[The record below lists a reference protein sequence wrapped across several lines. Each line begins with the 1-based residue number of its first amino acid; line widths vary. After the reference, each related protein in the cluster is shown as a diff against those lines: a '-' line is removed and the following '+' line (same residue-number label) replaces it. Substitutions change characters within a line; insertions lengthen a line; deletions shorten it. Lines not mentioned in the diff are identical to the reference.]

1 LTNDSKYDIIYTER
15 GKENPTKPEREKT
28 MRMMRYYV
36 VNKET
41 KEVVYA
47 NCRKDKCEAHLAEM
61 NNAENFA
68 IGYKWLSI

>member
-1 LTNDSKYDIIYTER
+1 
-15 GKENPTKPEREKT
+15 

-41 KEVVYA
+41 KEPIYT
-47 NCRKDKCEAHLAEM
+47 NCRKEKCEEYLAKM
-61 NNAENFA
+61 DNAENFA